1 MISWFC
7 LAEECGDV
15 YLMELGWGEGY
26 AGNNPSMSKKEK
38 RKKVN
43 VGGEEKIDVGK
54 SHVLKSV

>member
-1 MISWFC
+1 MW
-7 LAEECGDV
+7 LAEEGGDV

-26 AGNNPSMSKKEK
+26 AGNNPSMSKKE
-38 RKKVN
+38 RGKKVN